1 MSRNVLLYFLEK
13 SPPVARVTLQANYF
27 YIASC
32 FLQATWSPD
41 CPVYIL
47 QVMHVML
54 EAQRQEKEQEYEI
67 LPWVFLCSTGMIA
80 LLYMHAC
87 TPTVN
92 QPWNYT
98 QSL

>member
-1 MSRNVLLYFLEK
+1 MYYFILVK
-13 SPPVARVTLQANYF
+13 RPPVARVTLQANNL
-27 YIASC
+27 YISSL
-32 FLQATWSPD
+32 FLLATWSPD

-54 EAQRQEKEQEYEI
+54 EVQRQEKEQEYEI
-67 LPWVFLCSTGMIA
+67 LPWVFLCSMGMIV

-98 QSL
+98 QYL